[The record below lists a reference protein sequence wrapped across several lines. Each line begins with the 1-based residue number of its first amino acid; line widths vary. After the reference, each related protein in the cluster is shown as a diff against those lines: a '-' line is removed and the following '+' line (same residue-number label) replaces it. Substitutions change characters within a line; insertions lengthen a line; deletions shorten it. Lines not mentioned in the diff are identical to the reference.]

1 MKEKTTKCKTAAAAT
16 VCHWTREQASKIK
29 ATASNVMPPFDVAK
43 LRPLM
48 PGMHVWDSWF
58 VMTEG
63 GQVAL
68 VNGFRV
74 LIALVRPA
82 DLDQGAGEKIAFFYS
97 KDGKHYKAGGFL
109 FEKPLYEGVRE
120 WSGSTILRRDG
131 SLQTFYTVAD
141 GREYEGGVWQT
152 GQRFATA
159 IQSVIV
165 EEDGD
170 DEALKFAKPKY
181 HALLKEPDGLL
192 YETAEQSAKREARWP
207 TAHNAAIGS
216 DQTDNFC
223 FRDPKFF
230 LDAKTG
236 KAYLI
241 FEGNTG
247 PECCPA
253 GSVKREY
260 IGSAGYDAD
269 YTPTVDDLKANG
281 CVGVIELTND
291 DYTFGEF
298 KKPWLTSNLVTDE
311 IERINV
317 VPHDGHIYLFVAAHG
332 NKCTLVT
339 DKSDLQNRDYML
351 GFRAKEL
358 LGPLTPLNGSGVVV
372 QQKSLGGAYGGQE
385 ANQQYVYSWLI
396 VPTAKPG
403 ILDCISYANFS
414 RVADGSI
421 QPVKTAGP
429 TVELR
434 INGLE
439 SHITNMKYDILPA

>member
-1 MKEKTTKCKTAAAAT
+1 MKEKTKKAAST
-16 VCHWTREQASKIK
+16 VSHWTREAASKIK
-29 ATASNVMPPFDVAK
+29 ATAANTFPPFDPSK

-48 PGMHVWDSWF
+48 PGYHVWDSWF
-58 VMTEG
+58 VLSEAG
-63 GQVAL
+63 HVAHI
-68 VNGFRV
+68 NGYRV

-82 DLDQGAGEKIAFFYS
+82 GLDQGAGEKIAYFYS

-109 FEKPLYEGVRE
+109 FEQPLYEGVRE

-131 SLQTFYTVAD
+131 NLQTFYTVAD
-141 GREYEGGVWQT
+141 GREYAGGIWQT

-165 EEDGD
+165 EESGD
-170 DEALKFAKPKY
+170 DEVLKFAKPKY

-192 YETAEQSAKREARWP
+192 YETSEQAAKRELQWP
-207 TAHNAAIGS
+207 TAHTTGS

-236 KAYLI
+236 KAYI
-241 FEGNTG
+241 FFEANTG
-247 PECCPA
+247 QECCPA

-269 YTPTVDDLKANG
+269 YTPAVDDLKANG

-291 DYTFGEF
+291 DYTYGEF

-317 VPHDGHIYLFVAAHG
+317 VPHNGHIYLFVAAHG
-332 NKCTLVT
+332 NKCTLVAGNE
-339 DKSDLQNRDYML
+339 DLKNRDYML
-351 GFRAKEL
+351 GFRAKEV
-358 LGPLTPLNGSGVVV
+358 LGTLEPLNESGIVL
-372 QQKSLGGAYGGQE
+372 QQKSLGAAYGGQE
-385 ANQQYVYSWLI
+385 TNQQYVYSWLI
-396 VPTAKPG
+396 VPSDKPG
-403 ILDCISYANFS
+403 VLDCISYANYS
-414 RVADGSI
+414 QDTDGQI
-421 QPVKTAGP
+421 KPIKTAGP
-429 TVELR
+429 TVEMR
-434 INGLE
+434 ISGLE
-439 SHITNMKYDILPA
+439 SHITNMKYDILPVAA